1 MRTVRALALI
11 PASMLLIGAC
21 SSDGGTSGAPSPTEI
36 ATTVAVD
43 PGSPS
48 TAGSSTVPSAGS
60 STVPSSADDATAAT
74 AVEGPV
80 QIDVMVGIDSGPQR
94 VEMVTL
100 GSDVT
105 LNITNPNAD
114 DEFHIHVIELEQ
126 SVAAGVTATFNFVA
140 DAPGAYEVES
150 HVTNDVLLV
159 IQVV

>member
-11 PASMLLIGAC
+11 PASMLLISAC
-21 SSDGGTSGAPSPTEI
+21 GSAGGSSDAASPTDG

-43 PGSPS
+43 SGTP
-48 TAGSSTVPSAGS
+48 TTTVSAPVETSAGD
-60 STVPSSADDATAAT
+60 TTPAT
-74 AVEGPV
+74 AVEGPA
-80 QIDVMVGIDSGPQR
+80 QIDVMVGVDSSPQR
-94 VEMVTL
+94 LEMVAL
-100 GSDVT
+100 GADVT

-126 SVAAGVTATFNFVA
+126 SVPAGVTATFNFVA
-140 DAPGAYEVES
+140 DTPGSYEVES